1 MSAFQALEKLR
12 PIVLAEGVTARSL
25 NGERLTLA
33 VVDLAPNAVVAE
45 HRHENEQLGF
55 IVRGSMTM
63 RIGTEVLELRAGDT
77 YVIPA
82 TSSMGPL
89 QARMAARPPTCSP
102 RSERTGIR
110 KSAATLAG
118 RIGPRASRRP
128 L

>member
-45 HRHENEQLGF
+45 HKHENEQLGF

-77 YVIPA
+77 YVIPSDVEHGAAAGPDGCTA
-82 TSSMGPL
+82 TDVFAPIRADWDTKERRDPS
-89 QARMAARPPTCSP
+89 RPDWP
-102 RSERTGIR
+102 
-110 KSAATLAG
+110 
-118 RIGPRASRRP
+118 
-128 L
+128 